1 MASRK
6 VVRRMAMAVAVWMGL
21 AGVLAGLVAW
31 RVQKGFD
38 DNRKAELDT
47 WCAGRA
53 RSLQQQFMLT
63 ADHVQ
68 VDRRPR
74 AGSIIRRDIHVQA
87 RLLGEKCVTLPMRD
101 IMSKEAIPFN
111 HAAGNGRKCS
121 SVRVPSAGGGRFDC
135 SVASGLAS
143 SAADNRGG
151 TVLAGLATVFGHV
164 RQNPWAV
171 GSCLTQRRFVH
182 LVERTVAAQPWV
194 HAVGYM
200 AVINGSDR
208 AAFERAAKCK
218 LLDIL
223 GKPAPEADWYMN
235 SRVWFQENPPIP
247 LLKMTSTCVN
257 VRTHPS
263 YGPQLARMHQLPANL
278 LNMPYVL
285 DNGEAGMDSCLFS
298 PHSPSANSF
307 PLCLSLTHILA
318 PPPLP
323 SLANMR
329 AGMGFPIFRDG
340 VTTSSPLEE
349 RRAALVG
356 LIAASI
362 DFKSLAAF
370 IISEVL
376 RQGADYS
383 LEVYD
388 VTPTDILPN
397 SSTPLGPRLLYGVG
411 DLPQGDPMQ
420 VAKLIPPSNETML
433 QPQRYKSVQQ
443 INLTDTS
450 RSYQLWCRFSG
461 ADEVVSWTSVLLAVV
476 IVVVA
481 ALLAGV
487 GVSVACNTRG
497 VREKV
502 AALAMLKERTQAA
515 ERNKSVFIAN
525 TAHELRTPI
534 IGLKGALGGMGRVGS
549 VALSWHCARH
559 VGGAGGAFSSPPP
572 ETPLSLVL
580 CVPLSPLPT
589 GMLEELA
596 EGEVDGGQREDV
608 GTAVGE
614 VERIVALI
622 NVVLDV
628 SKAEAGRLTM
638 EHLPFHTRSWLKD
651 ALHSHACA
659 AHARNLNFTCRVDTG
674 VPEVLE
680 GDYMRLQQVV
690 DSIVGEPPGLN
701 GLSGASWTLPLSGF
715 KSIIVVDSI
724 VDNAIKFT
732 SSGGVCVRLQCLPPD
747 THIPTHLLSL
757 GCLVAE
763 ATPCRPPA
771 AAADSADADA
781 SVGVAPGPVSWREQ
795 VEQRGLL
802 WAVMGSWDPQ
812 PLRNQLA
819 SLSAR
824 FSMSPWRTPLGE
836 GMDLGEEVAEHGRG
850 EDMGAAV
857 RAVGG
862 GDTTGGTCGVQQ
874 GWKGSGGRKK
884 DGERRVGCRGG
895 SAAAAGGGTDSWKER
910 VGRWWQGPA
919 EEESTVPVRDADRR
933 CVVLLTCEDTGCG
946 IAEEEQRDVFQAFMQ
961 AHQKR
966 HAHGGSGMSLHLSR
980 QLVSLLGGSMGLL
993 STEGIGT
1000 TLHVAVPLAATSSP
1014 PPSAASAAA
1023 ASRSPAA
1030 DAAADSAPAAGCGA
1044 DGEGGCSPSARVGNR
1059 SLSASEGL
1067 GCGEAEGTGAVEGG
1081 VKKVVSTKEALKEML
1096 QGMAILVVD
1105 DNLINRR
1112 VAASTLARYGAE
1124 VALAESGE
1132 AALRL
1137 LQARHSFR
1145 LVLMD
1150 LHMPGLDGFQT
1161 TARLRA
1167 FEAAALMA
1175 RGDQGE
1181 QGLQRMPVV
1190 VESGA
1195 EGGDG
1200 EGGWQPQQR
1209 VHVVAMSA
1217 DVDSSVAALATEAG
1231 MDGAVQKPLNERMLL
1246 QVLSTLFVKRRR
1258 YRTHSMY

>member
-6 VVRRMAMAVAVWMGL
+6 VVRRMAAVVAVWMGL

-31 RVQKGFD
+31 RVQKGFE

-68 VDRRPR
+68 V
-74 AGSIIRRDIHVQA
+74 
-87 RLLGEKCVTLPMRD
+87 
-101 IMSKEAIPFN
+101 
-111 HAAGNGRKCS
+111 
-121 SVRVPSAGGGRFDC
+121 
-135 SVASGLAS
+135 
-143 SAADNRGG
+143 
-151 TVLAGLATVFGHV
+151 LAGLATVFGGV
-164 RQNPWAV
+164 RTNPWAV
-171 GSCLTQRRFVH
+171 GSCLTQRHFVH

-208 AAFERAAKCK
+208 AAFERKAQCK

-235 SRVWFQENPPIP
+235 SRVWFQENPPMP

-263 YGPQLARMHQLPANL
+263 YGPGLSRMYQLPTNQ

-285 DNGEAGMDSCLFS
+285 DNGEAGM
-298 PHSPSANSF
+298 
-307 PLCLSLTHILA
+307 
-318 PPPLP
+318 
-323 SLANMR
+323 
-329 AGMGFPIFRDG
+329 GMGFPIFRDG

-376 RQGADYS
+376 RQGVEYS

-388 VTPTDILPN
+388 VTPTDFLPN

-411 DLPQGDPMQ
+411 DLPEGDPMQ
-420 VAKLIPPSNETML
+420 VAKLIPPSNQTML
-433 QPQRYKSVQQ
+433 QPHRHKSVQQ

-450 RSYQLWCRFSG
+450 RSYQLWCRG
-461 ADEVVSWTSVLLAVV
+461 ADTVVSWTTVLLAVV

-481 ALLAGV
+481 ALLAGI
-487 GVSVACNTRG
+487 GVSVACNTRS
-497 VREKV
+497 VHEKV
-502 AALAMLKERTQAA
+502 TALAVLKERTQAA
-515 ERNKSVFIAN
+515 ERNKSAFIAN

-534 IGLKGALGGMGRVGS
+534 IGLKG
-549 VALSWHCARH
+549 
-559 VGGAGGAFSSPPP
+559 
-572 ETPLSLVL
+572 
-580 CVPLSPLPT
+580 
-589 GMLEELA
+589 MLEELA
-596 EGEVDGGQREDV
+596 EGEVDGRQREDV

-628 SKAEAGRLTM
+628 SKAEAGRLHM
-638 EHLPFHTRSWLKD
+638 ETLPFHTRSWLKE

-659 AHARNLNFTCRVDTG
+659 AHARNLTFTCRVDTS

-690 DSIVGEPPGLN
+690 DSIV
-701 GLSGASWTLPLSGF
+701 
-715 KSIIVVDSI
+715 
-724 VDNAIKFT
+724 DNAIKFT
-732 SSGGVCVRLQCLPPD
+732 ASGAVCVRLQRLPPD

-763 ATPCRPPA
+763 STPGCSSPA
-771 AAADSADADA
+771 AAADAA
-781 SVGVAPGPVSWREQ
+781 SVEQAAGPMSRREQ

-802 WAVMGSWDPQ
+802 WAVMGNWDP
-812 PLRNQLA
+812 PLRHQLS

-836 GMDLGEEVAEHGRG
+836 GGRRGEGEGDGEREGKGDGEEGAEGNGEGEGQGEEGCNSTEHKRREGEGAAEQGRG
-850 EDMGAAV
+850 EGGGAAV

-862 GDTTGGTCGVQQ
+862 RDTAGGSRGVQQ
-874 GWKGSGGRKK
+874 GREESGGREKE
-884 DGERRVGCRGG
+884 GEGGAGWRGG
-895 SAAAAGGGTDSWKER
+895 EGASLMHDKGEGTKGLIRAGPCAGASAGDAREGGAREGETSGRGDCGVGGTCEAGSAAAAAAAGGGDSTGIWR
-910 VGRWWQGPA
+910 DAVRRWWQGPV
-919 EEESTVPVRDADRR
+919 EEESPVPLGDAERR

-980 QLVSLLGGSMGLL
+980 QLVSLLGGSMGLI
-993 STEGIGT
+993 STEGFGT
-1000 TLHVAVPLAATSSP
+1000 TLHVAVPLAATASP
-1014 PPSAASAAA
+1014 PPPATSPASSPAAHPTTYSAPSAAA
-1023 ASRSPAA
+1023 S
-1030 DAAADSAPAAGCGA
+1030 GA
-1044 DGEGGCSPSARVGNR
+1044 DGGAERSPVARVGNR
-1059 SLSASEGL
+1059 SWSASEGL
-1067 GCGEAEGTGAVEGG
+1067 GCGKAEGSSVVERTGE
-1081 VKKVVSTKEALKEML
+1081 KLVSAKDALKEML
-1096 QGMAILVVD
+1096 HGMAILVVDDNVINRPSFLIPLQPPCMPLPACPPLHAPPCMPLPACPSLTQVVDDNLINRPSVLINPVVDDNLINHSQPSAPLYTPCAGQVVD

-1167 FEAAALMA
+1167 FEAATQMA
-1175 RGDQGE
+1175 REEQGE

-1200 EGGWQPQQR
+1200 EVGWQPQQR

-1217 DVDSSVAALATEAG
+1217 DVDSTVAALATEAG
-1231 MDGAVQKPLNERMLL
+1231 MDGAVQKPLNERVLL
-1246 QVLSTLFVKRRR
+1246 QTGICTTSYYASLSE
-1258 YRTHSMY
+1258 

>member
-1 MASRK
+1 
-6 VVRRMAMAVAVWMGL
+6 
-21 AGVLAGLVAW
+21 
-31 RVQKGFD
+31 
-38 DNRKAELDT
+38 
-47 WCAGRA
+47 
-53 RSLQQQFMLT
+53 
-63 ADHVQ
+63 
-68 VDRRPR
+68 
-74 AGSIIRRDIHVQA
+74 
-87 RLLGEKCVTLPMRD
+87 
-101 IMSKEAIPFN
+101 
-111 HAAGNGRKCS
+111 
-121 SVRVPSAGGGRFDC
+121 
-135 SVASGLAS
+135 
-143 SAADNRGG
+143 
-151 TVLAGLATVFGHV
+151 VLAGLATVFGGV
-164 RQNPWAV
+164 RTNPWAV

-208 AAFERAAKCK
+208 AAFEQRAQCK

-247 LLKMTSTCVN
+247 LLEMTSTCVN

-263 YGPQLARMHQLPANL
+263 YGPGLSHMHQLPANQ

-285 DNGEAGMDSCLFS
+285 DNGEAGM
-298 PHSPSANSF
+298 
-307 PLCLSLTHILA
+307 
-318 PPPLP
+318 
-323 SLANMR
+323 
-329 AGMGFPIFRDG
+329 GMGFPIFRDG
-340 VTTSSPLEE
+340 VTTASPLEE

-370 IISEVL
+370 IINEVL
-376 RQGADYS
+376 RQGVEYS

-388 VTPTDILPN
+388 VTATDILPN

-411 DLPQGDPMQ
+411 DLPEGNPMQ

-433 QPQRYKSVQQ
+433 QPHRHKSVQQ

-461 ADEVVSWTSVLLAVV
+461 ADAVVSWTSVLLGVV

-481 ALLAGV
+481 ALLAAI

-502 AALAMLKERTQAA
+502 TALAVLKERTQVA
-515 ERNKSVFIAN
+515 ERNKSAFIAN

-534 IGLKGALGGMGRVGS
+534 IGLKG
-549 VALSWHCARH
+549 
-559 VGGAGGAFSSPPP
+559 
-572 ETPLSLVL
+572 
-580 CVPLSPLPT
+580 
-589 GMLEELA
+589 MLEELA
-596 EGEVDGGQREDV
+596 EGEVDGRQREDV

-628 SKAEAGRLTM
+628 SKAEAGRLHM
-638 EHLPFHTRSWLKD
+638 EHLPFHTRSWLRD

-659 AHARNLNFTCRVDTG
+659 AHARNLNFACRVDTS
-674 VPEVLE
+674 VPEVLQ
-680 GDYMRLQQVV
+680 GDYMRLQQV
-690 DSIVGEPPGLN
+690 L
-701 GLSGASWTLPLSGF
+701 
-715 KSIIVVDSI
+715 DSI

-763 ATPCRPPA
+763 ATPGCSSPA
-771 AAADSADADA
+771 AAAAADAA
-781 SVGVAPGPVSWREQ
+781 SAGLAAEPVSWREQ

-802 WAVMGSWDPQ
+802 WAVMGNWDPQ
-812 PLRNQLA
+812 PLRNQLT

-824 FSMSPWRTPLGE
+824 FSMSPWRTPLAEGGEQGEEDGE
-836 GMDLGEEVAEHGRG
+836 GEGNGEGEGDWEGEGEGEEEEEGEGVGQRGGREEGEGERQGQGKEGWSDAEHERRKGEGVSEQWRG
-850 EDMGAAV
+850 DGGGAAV
-857 RAVGG
+857 REEGDGDRAVGG
-862 GDTTGGTCGVQQ
+862 GARVGGTCGVQQ
-874 GWKGSGGRKK
+874 GGEESGGGEREGEGGSGWRG
-884 DGERRVGCRGG
+884 GEGASLMHSQGEEGDERDRVGPCASAREGG
-895 SAAAAGGGTDSWKER
+895 AREGGAREGVAGVACEGGRSEREECWVDGTCEAGSEAAATAEGGGGRGTWRDAVR
-910 VGRWWQGPA
+910 RWWQGPA
-919 EEESTVPVRDADRR
+919 EEQSTVHPGDAGRR

-961 AHQKR
+961 VSSQHVCWGTKER
-966 HAHGGSGMSLHLSR
+966 LPFYFVNPLSCCSNLS
-980 QLVSLLGGSMGLL
+980 QVSLLGGSMGLV
-993 STEGIGT
+993 SAEGIGT
-1000 TLHVAVPLAATSSP
+1000 TLHVALPFDAAPPPPSP
-1014 PPSAASAAA
+1014 PPASAAA
-1023 ASRSPAA
+1023 ATAA
-1030 DAAADSAPAAGCGA
+1030 HSSAAQSSAYSALAVGCGA
-1044 DGEGGCSPSARVGNR
+1044 AEGGEPSPIARVGNR
-1059 SLSASEGL
+1059 SLSASAGVEER
-1067 GCGEAEGTGAVEGG
+1067 GEAEGTSVVEGAG
-1081 VKKVVSTKEALKEML
+1081 EKVVCAKEALKEML
-1096 QGMAILVVD
+1096 QGMAILPHAISVPPFSSPPHPPCNSPHAQVVD
-1105 DNLINRR
+1105 DNVINRGGRQRDQPSLCLTPLHPPVLPALTQVVDDNVINRPSVVDDNVINRR

-1161 TARLRA
+1161 TTRVRA
-1167 FEAAALMA
+1167 FEAAAQMA
-1175 RGDQGE
+1175 REEQGQ

-1190 VESGA
+1190 VESVA
-1195 EGGDG
+1195 EGGDE
-1200 EGGWQPQQR
+1200 EGGWQWQQR

-1217 DVDSSVAALATEAG
+1217 DVDSSVAARATEAG
-1231 MDGAVQKPLNERMLL
+1231 MDGAVQKPLNERVLL